1 MHLLRRARSLFGQGA
16 MAKDGVK
23 TTSTYEYSDDD
34 LAALEKLH
42 DDMHWIPYDS
52 TELYMVKEEDDDK
65 RCERMHFGFGTVCPL
80 PLVNGV
86 GCCKIFEKKKWYV
99 KSCVSR
105 KVAFNY
111 LAKHAFESTNHPSY
125 GNIADS
131 FAAAHKCTIIE
142 EPENFDW
149 RQAHRQHCSSF
160 AEGNESK
167 KKEENDK
174 RDRSR
179 SRKASDDERRKKE
192 NAAFGKHK
200 RDRSH
205 SREAKREREIRAV
218 ARQLKERKRDRDAA
232 LPRVN
237 VRSASVSSGSAA
249 GLVMKNLGAI
259 VPVAQYEKSVKVS
272 TAELQVLEGCLGR
285 AIDSQKRTVE
295 ALHFAARQIEDE
307 KKVFIEAREVIKSL
321 VDRARR

>member
-16 MAKDGVK
+16 MAKDGGR
-23 TTSTYEYSDDD
+23 TTSTYEYSDVD

-42 DDMHWIPYDS
+42 DDMQWIPYDS
-52 TELYMVKEEDDDK
+52 TELYMVKEEDDNK
-65 RCERMHFGFGTVCPL
+65 RYERVHFGFGTVCPL

-111 LAKHAFESTNHPSY
+111 LAKHAFECVNHPSC
-125 GNIADS
+125 NNVLDS
-131 FAAAHKCTIIE
+131 FAAAHKCPIIE
-142 EPENFDW
+142 EAENFDW
-149 RQAHRQHCSSF
+149 RLTHRLHCLKYL
-160 AEGNESK
+160 EEKEQK
-167 KKEENDK
+167 KKEEDDK

-192 NAAFGKHK
+192 DAAFVQNK
-200 RDRSH
+200 RDRSK
-205 SREAKREREIRAV
+205 SREAKREIRAQ
-218 ARQLKERKRDRDAA
+218 ARKIKETKRDRDAA

-237 VRSASVSSGSAA
+237 AQSASASSGNAA
-249 GLVMKNLGAI
+249 GIVLKNLGAMI
-259 VPVAQYEKSVKVS
+259 PVAQYEKIVKVS
-272 TAELQVLEGCLGR
+272 TAELQVLEGCLGH
-285 AIDSQKRTVE
+285 AIDSQKRTVD

>member
-42 DDMHWIPYDS
+42 DDMQWIPYDS

-65 RCERMHFGFGTVCPL
+65 RYERVHFGFGTVCPL

-111 LAKHAFESTNHPSY
+111 LAKHAFECVNHPSNN
-125 GNIADS
+125 NIAES
-131 FAAAHKCTIIE
+131 FAAAHKCPIIE
-142 EPENFDW
+142 EAENFDW
-149 RQAHRQHCSSF
+149 RLTHRLHCLKYL
-160 AEGNESK
+160 EEKEQK
-167 KKEENDK
+167 KKEEDDK

-192 NAAFGKHK
+192 DAAFVQNK
-200 RDRSH
+200 RDRSK
-205 SREAKREREIRAV
+205 SREAKREIRAQ
-218 ARQLKERKRDRDAA
+218 ARKIKETKRDRDAA

-237 VRSASVSSGSAA
+237 AQSASASSGNAA
-249 GLVMKNLGAI
+249 GIVLKNLGAMI
-259 VPVAQYEKSVKVS
+259 PVAQYEKNVKVS
-272 TAELQVLEGCLGR
+272 TAELQVLEGCLGH
-285 AIDSQKRTVE
+285 AIDSQKRTVD